1 MVKALDS
8 ASRFPGI
15 KRFVY
20 TSSSLAAVSPTPN
33 VEFDVSP
40 EAYNQESVKLA
51 REPPFDATNIW
62 NVYAASKV
70 LAEQAAWKWVADHKP
85 HFGFSTT
92 LPNANFGPSLS
103 KEHQGYPSTGGWP
116 KMFFDNDFAAVA
128 FVPPRKSHHLAF
140 LPFPSF
146 LYELRKIVFHV
157 TIADYCYH
165 SRILCRR
172 ARRR

>member
-140 LPFPSF
+140 LPVS
-146 LYELRKIVFHV
+146 IVSIRDSQDRVSCDH
-157 TIADYCYH
+157 C
-165 SRILCRR
+165 
-172 ARRR
+172 